1 MDNYTF
7 LHTGSYVKITLHSI
21 PERPGVFSKMTKV
34 LADQNINILTIRHI
48 VHSKDEGD
56 IAFTVSKSSA
66 DQSIQLMQE
75 NLQTIGAAGLSF
87 KKDLALVF
95 ISGDR
100 VKNISRFAS
109 DILRAFSEYGVEFDS
124 LSLAAEGV
132 TCILPE
138 HQLTPAKHAFNK
150 MFVDEPIISPV

>member
-1 MDNYTF
+1 MDNYQF
-7 LHTGSYVKITLHSI
+7 LHTGSYVKITLHNI

-48 VHSKDEGD
+48 AHSKELGN
-56 IAFTVSKSSA
+56 IAFTVAKSSA
-66 DQSIQLMQE
+66 ELSIKLMQD
-75 NLQTIGAAGLSF
+75 NLKLIGATEISF

-95 ISGDR
+95 IWGEQI
-100 VKNISRFAS
+100 KNISRFAS

-150 MFVDEPIISPV
+150 MFVDEPIISPI

>member
-1 MDNYTF
+1 MDNYQF
-7 LHTGSYVKITLHSI
+7 LHTGSYVKITLHNI
-21 PERPGVFSKMTKV
+21 PERPGVFSKMTKI

-48 VHSKDEGD
+48 AHSKEQGD

-66 DQSIQLMQE
+66 ELSIKLMQD
-75 NLQTIGAAGLSF
+75 NLKLIGATEISF

-95 ISGDR
+95 IWGEQI
-100 VKNISRFAS
+100 KNISRFAS

-150 MFVDEPIISPV
+150 MFVDEPIISPI

>member
-1 MDNYTF
+1 MDNYQF
-7 LHTGSYVKITLHSI
+7 LHTGSYVKITLHNI

-48 VHSKDEGD
+48 VHSKESGD
-56 IAFTVSKSSA
+56 IAFTVAKDNA
-66 DQSIQLMQE
+66 DLSFQLMEQ
-75 NLQTIGAAGLSF
+75 NLKMIGATNLTS

-95 ISGDR
+95 IWGEKI
-100 VKNISRFAS
+100 KNISRFAS
-109 DILRAFSEYGVEFDS
+109 DILRAFSEYNVEFDS

-138 HQLTPAKHAFNK
+138 NQLKPAKHAFNK
-150 MFVDEPIISPV
+150 MFVDEPIISPI